1 LGVSEKE
8 AYQEYQ
14 RKIQPGQI
22 ILIGTD
28 GIWESQNIRR
38 QMFGKKRFK
47 NLIRSHA
54 PESAKDILQSVIAG
68 LDEFR
73 HPLEKEDDVTLVVIK
88 VES

>member
-1 LGVSEKE
+1 
-8 AYQEYQ
+8 
-14 RKIQPGQI
+14 
-22 ILIGTD
+22 
-28 GIWESQNIRR
+28 
-38 QMFGKKRFK
+38 MFGKKRFK